1 MATSRTKE
9 YAQALLELTDP
20 STGSGQVVRDEAEVT
35 KVIKDFVIQLAKKK
49 MIRNADTIIEQ
60 YRAMYNK
67 KHNIVEATVTL
78 VSRLSEK
85 TRVELRE
92 TLKKK
97 FKAREVHMLEKVDA
111 RLLGGMKI
119 KVGDTVYDSSLKN
132 SLNQLESQ
140 LLR

>member
-1 MATSRTKE
+1 MATSRIKE
-9 YAQALLELTDP
+9 YAQALLELTDGAP
-20 STGSGQVVRDEAEVT
+20 EAEVT
-35 KVIKDFVIQLAKKK
+35 KTIKEFVAHLGKKGL
-49 MIRNADTIIEQ
+49 MHDTDAIIDQ

-78 VSRLSEK
+78 ISRLSEK
-85 TRVELRE
+85 TRIELHE

-111 RLLGGMKI
+111 RLLGGIKI

-132 SLNQLESQ
+132 SLNQLETQ
-140 LLR
+140 LLK